1 MKAKIT
7 FLIIGMMAISATAQ
21 KRTIDV
27 SSFSELSFGIPG
39 VLYLTQGSDEKVEI
53 DCSDSVFEKI
63 EFEMKGDRLVI
74 RNENDRSW
82 RNGFNGSD
90 VRIYITMKNIEQIGV
105 SGSGSI
111 EGRNT
116 INTEDLKLSVSG
128 SGDID
133 LEVNSKEVAFR
144 ISGSGSIRL
153 DGEADRSDARISGS
167 GKVRANDFEVKTFE
181 ASISGSGSCYITAS
195 EEITAK
201 ISGSGSV
208 YYSGDPD
215 RLISNSSGSGKIRRN

>member
-7 FLIIGMMAISATAQ
+7 FLIITIMALGVSAQ

-27 SSFSELSFGIPG
+27 SEFSELSFGIPG
-39 VLYLTQGSDEKVEI
+39 VLYLTQGSNEKVEI
-53 DCSDSVFEKI
+53 ECSDSVFERI
-63 EFEMKGDRLVI
+63 EFEMKGDKLVI
-74 RNENDRSW
+74 RNENNSGW
-82 RNGFNGSD
+82 KNGFKGSD
-90 VRIYITMKNIEQIGV
+90 VRIYVTMKDIEHIGV
-105 SGSGSI
+105 SGSGSV
-111 EGRNT
+111 EGKNT
-116 INTEDLKLSVSG
+116 INTDDLQLAVSG

-133 LEVNSKEVAFR
+133 LNVTAREVALR

-153 DGEADRSDARISGS
+153 DGEAERSDARISGS
-167 GKVRANDFEVKTFE
+167 GKVRADDFSVKTFE

-215 RLISNSSGSGKIRRN
+215 RLVSNSSGSGKIRRN